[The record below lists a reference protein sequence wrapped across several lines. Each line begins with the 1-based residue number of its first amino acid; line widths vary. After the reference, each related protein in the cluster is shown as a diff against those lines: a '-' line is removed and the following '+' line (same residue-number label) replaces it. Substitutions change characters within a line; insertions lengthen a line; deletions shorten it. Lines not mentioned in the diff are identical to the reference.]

1 MGKENFVSK
10 VIHLGKEKLFGKG
23 DVKVGG
29 GAASPVR
36 GGYKGGLSKH
46 KSMKHVGKKKGKGIA
61 GVRGGFPA
69 PPKAPRRP

>member
-23 DVKVGG
+23 DVKMP
-29 GAASPVR
+29 GAKASPVR

-46 KSMKHVGKKKGKGIA
+46 KSVKHVGKRK
-61 GVRGGFPA
+61 VRV
-69 PPKAPRRP
+69 